1 MKALLMRMLFGK
13 VKKMAKMKRI
23 FLLLFL
29 LLSMTIT
36 SQAQVL
42 MGRDYY
48 DVVKQHIVSAKDS
61 INIAMYFVIIDDKSD
76 NPVNDLVDEVILAH
90 QRGVNVKFGY
100 RQEECV

>member
-61 INIAMYFVIIDDKSD
+61 INIAMYFVIIDEKPD

-90 QRGVNVKFGY
+90 QRGG
-100 RQEECV
+100 QC

>member
-1 MKALLMRMLFGK
+1 MMKALLMRMLFGK

-61 INIAMYFVIIDDKSD
+61 INIAMYFVIIDEKPD

-90 QRGVNVKFGY
+90 QRGG
-100 RQEECV
+100 QC